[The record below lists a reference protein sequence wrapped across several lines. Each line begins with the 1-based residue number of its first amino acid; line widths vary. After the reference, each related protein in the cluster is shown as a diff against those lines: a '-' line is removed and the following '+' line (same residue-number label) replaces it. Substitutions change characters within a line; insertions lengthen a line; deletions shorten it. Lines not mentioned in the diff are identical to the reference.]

1 MLEEGKIGDYMSN
14 ENSTSN
20 IPRRIRVGGNPS
32 SGRSRKFSCI
42 TYLSEQ
48 QLLLSLMRHHN
59 QIRACAYAYH
69 DKDVREDG
77 SLKEPHFHIVIVTY
91 NTCTLSSV
99 RRWFSSFCD
108 SNGEITTTAQICSD
122 VFSMFDYL
130 THNTKECR
138 EQNKYLYDSSI
149 VQIIGEKD
157 YFQCSEKSSYDNIT
171 LACEMLLSG
180 KTIHDCGKIFGRDFI
195 LHYGAIKTYLTDVYM
210 TEQGA
215 GYEDINDVLKAEMFR
230 KEILCK

>member
-1 MLEEGKIGDYMSN
+1 MSN
-14 ENSTSN
+14 ENSTTN
-20 IPRRIRVGGNPS
+20 IPRRIRVGGNPL

-48 QLLLSLMRHHN
+48 QLLLSLMRHTN
-59 QIRACAYAYH
+59 QIRSCAYAFH

-77 SLKEPHFHIVIVTY
+77 TLKEPHYHLVIVTY

-99 RRWFSSFCD
+99 RRWFSSFYD
-108 SNGEITTTAQICSD
+108 NNGEITTTAQICSD

-130 THNTKECR
+130 THNTNECR

-157 YFQCSEKSSYDNIT
+157 YFQCSERSSYDNIT
-171 LACEMLLSG
+171 LACELLLSG
-180 KTIHDCGKIFGRDFI
+180 KSVHDCGRIFGRDFI
-195 LHYGAIKTYLTDVYM
+195 LHYGAIKNYLTDVYA
-210 TEQGA
+210 TENENLVGSL
-215 GYEDINDVLKAEMFR
+215 DDVLKSEYFR
-230 KEILCK
+230 KYLK